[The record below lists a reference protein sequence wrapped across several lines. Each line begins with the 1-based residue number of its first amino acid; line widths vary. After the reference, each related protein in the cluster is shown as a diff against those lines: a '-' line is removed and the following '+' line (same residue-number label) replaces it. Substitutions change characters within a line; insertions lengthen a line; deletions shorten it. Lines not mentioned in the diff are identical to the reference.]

1 MEEEARERREK
12 EIDEKWRKFLL
23 DSEFEK
29 QQLIQQLM
37 ESAQLRA
44 KGKKKKKGG
53 KKKKK
58 WWAKVL
64 QKI

>member
-23 DSEFEK
+23 DAEFEK

-37 ESAQLRA
+37 EAAQIRGKTKKKRGK
-44 KGKKKKKGG
+44 KGKAKKKK
-53 KKKKK
+53 
-58 WWAKVL
+58 
-64 QKI
+64 